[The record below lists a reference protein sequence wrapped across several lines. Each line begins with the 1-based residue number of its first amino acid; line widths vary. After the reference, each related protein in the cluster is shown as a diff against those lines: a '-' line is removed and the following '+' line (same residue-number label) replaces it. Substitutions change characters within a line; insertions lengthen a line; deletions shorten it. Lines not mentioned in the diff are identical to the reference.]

1 MSNMQNKLRD
11 KWRDKGY
18 FVINLI
24 SCTPLGLPDLI
35 CIKPNHVVFVESKET
50 WDTLSALQKIW
61 LGKLTKMGFDC
72 YVNNKKYNELR
83 YE

>member
-1 MSNMQNKLRD
+1 MSKMQNKLRE

-35 CIKPNHVVFVESKET
+35 CLKPNHVVFVESKET
-50 WDTLSALQKIW
+50 WDRLSALQKIW

-72 YVNNKKYNELR
+72 YVNNKKYNND
-83 YE
+83 